1 VLGRHHACVL
11 FCLAEGFGKSVFCI
25 PLNRKQFL
33 VSRDLSHVRSY
44 RFMDLGAVQ
53 LIDLR
58 AYRSLGAGLKTIG
71 KMESS
76 YEKSCV
82 DFRKT

>member
-1 VLGRHHACVL
+1 MGL
-11 FCLAEGFGKSVFCI
+11 E
-25 PLNRKQFL
+25 
-33 VSRDLSHVRSY
+33 
-44 RFMDLGAVQ
+44 AVQ